1 MLLEPAQVDHGVER
15 VGEGD
20 GAEHEQ
26 REPAGRQAPRPQAQ
40 PVARARGRE
49 GGAGEREEPQKELE
63 AESVDRELLGPVR
76 GGVGRQRARR
86 RSRARRESRDQQG
99 ALPARVLHALQRTRQ
114 AATSLG
120 SGARYVPCM
129 NSLAPT
135 FLVAMPQLLDPNF
148 RRTVV
153 LLVHHDEEG
162 TFGIV
167 LNRSTEITA
176 PSLCATL
183 DIAWHGEQ
191 AEPIGWGGPVQPQTG
206 WVLFDDESDTAFGDD
221 VKYVGE
227 GVHFAG
233 SLDVLRKIAVA
244 PPQRL
249 RLLLGYAGWGPG
261 QLESEL
267 AEGAWLLA
275 PVSREMVFDID
286 PSRMWEQVLRNMGIE
301 PATLVATRGVH

>member
-1 MLLEPAQVDHGVER
+1 M
-15 VGEGD
+15 
-20 GAEHEQ
+20 
-26 REPAGRQAPRPQAQ
+26 
-40 PVARARGRE
+40 
-49 GGAGEREEPQKELE
+49 
-63 AESVDRELLGPVR
+63 S
-76 GGVGRQRARR
+76 
-86 RSRARRESRDQQG
+86 
-99 ALPARVLHALQRTRQ
+99 
-114 AATSLG
+114 
-120 SGARYVPCM
+120 
-129 NSLAPT
+129 SLAPT

-183 DIAWHGEQ
+183 DIAWHGGQ

-206 WVLFDDESDTAFGDD
+206 WVLFHDDSDTTFGDD
-221 VKYVGE
+221 VKYLAA

-233 SLDVLRKIAVA
+233 SLDVLRRIAVA

-261 QLESEL
+261 QLENEL

-275 PVSREMVFDID
+275 PVSRDLVFDTD
-286 PSRMWEQVLRNMGIE
+286 PARMWEGVLRGMGIE